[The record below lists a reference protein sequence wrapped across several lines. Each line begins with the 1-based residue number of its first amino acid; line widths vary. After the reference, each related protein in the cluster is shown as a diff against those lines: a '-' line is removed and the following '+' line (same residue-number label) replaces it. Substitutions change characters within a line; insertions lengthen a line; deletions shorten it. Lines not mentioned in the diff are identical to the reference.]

1 MSFFY
6 ELFQFSA
13 TCNYTLCYFFRV
25 TTIIDIEPKTKST
38 WTSLQREKDSVKEVK
53 KGLECGITVENFND
67 LKVGD
72 IIEAYEMVEIKR

>member
-1 MSFFY
+1 MSIFY

-38 WTSLQREKDSVKEVK
+38 WTS
-53 KGLECGITVENFND
+53 
-67 LKVGD
+67 
-72 IIEAYEMVEIKR
+72 